1 MNQEFADIYEN
12 LQLTI
17 SQNIAFEGS
26 EDDLCIEDASF
37 IMNVLNQIEIEQ
49 GYVLGLYPHGYSLGT
64 IESNYENYYTMPYIH
79 KKNATKYFSPELKT
93 TQPPKKTWLQR
104 LHLAKCEPWKK
115 EYYPSEEY
123 SPDMLIPE
131 LLIDVLAKS
140 VPSPL
145 EYVRLNR
152 EEEAIWEVFL
162 LDKLKHFLPTF
173 NHGNYI
179 RRNLICSPSDID
191 SLPDY
196 VKDYIAHCCRMHDV
210 EKIFPKIDFYSDDG
224 IIVKC
229 CYFNWQKGLIMW
241 KNPYNWIDMGGGTGK
256 VESLLLPF
264 GCEDVLVPVKE
275 IIRY

>member
-1 MNQEFADIYEN
+1 MNTEFANIYEN
-12 LQLTI
+12 LKLTI

-115 EYYPSEEY
+115 EYYSSEEY

-179 RRNLICSPSDID
+179 RKNLICVPSDID
-191 SLPDY
+191 RLPNY
-196 VKDYIAHCCRMHDV
+196 VKDYIAYCCRSHDV
-210 EKIFPKIDFYSDDG
+210 EKIFPKIEFSTEE
-224 IIVKC
+224 IMVKC
-229 CYFNWQKGLIMW
+229 CYFNQQEGLIMW
-241 KNPYNWIDMGGGTGK
+241 KTSYRWIDMGGGTGK

>member
-1 MNQEFADIYEN
+1 MNQEFANIYES
-12 LQLTI
+12 LKLTI
-17 SQNIAFEGS
+17 SRDIVFERS

-37 IMNVLNQIEIEQ
+37 IMNVLSQLEIEQ

-64 IESNYENYYTMPYIH
+64 IESNDENYYTMPYVH
-79 KKNATKYFSPELKT
+79 KENATKFFSPELKT

-104 LHLAKCEPWKK
+104 LHLAKCEPWEK
-115 EYYPSEEY
+115 EYYSSDEY
-123 SPDMLIPE
+123 SPDMIISE

-179 RRNLICSPSDID
+179 RRNLICAPSDIGQ
-191 SLPDY
+191 LPDY
-196 VKDYIAHCCRMHDV
+196 VKDHIAQYCRMHDV
-210 EKIFPKIDFYSDDG
+210 EKLFPKIDFSDDG

-241 KNPYNWIDMGGGTGK
+241 QIPYLWTDKGNGK
-256 VESLLLPF
+256 GRVVSPSQFSEN
-264 GCEDVLVPVKE
+264 ENVLIPIKE
-275 IIRY
+275 VIRY

>member
-1 MNQEFADIYEN
+1 MNTVFANIYEN
-12 LQLTI
+12 LKLTI

-26 EDDLCIEDASF
+26 EDVLCIEDASF
-37 IMNVLNQIEIEQ
+37 IMNALSQLEIEQ
-49 GYVLGLYPHGYSLGT
+49 GYVLGLYPHGYSLGE
-64 IESNYENYYTMPYIH
+64 IDSNYRNYYTMPYVH
-79 KKNATKYFSPELKT
+79 KENATKFFSPELKT

-115 EYYPSEEY
+115 EYYSLDEY

-145 EYVRLNR
+145 EYVRINR

-179 RRNLICSPSDID
+179 RRNLICAPSDID
-191 SLPDY
+191 RLPNY
-196 VKDYIAHCCRMHDV
+196 IKDYIAHCCRMHDV
-210 EKIFPKIDFYSDDG
+210 EKIFPKVEFSDDR
-224 IIVKC
+224 ILVTC
-229 CYFNWQKGLIMW
+229 CYFNQQKGLIMW
-241 KNPYNWIDMGGGTGK
+241 KTSYHWTDMGGGKGK
-256 VESLLLPF
+256 VERLSVPHNI
-264 GCEDVLVPVKE
+264 EDVLVPVKE
-275 IIRY
+275 IVRY

>member
-1 MNQEFADIYEN
+1 MNQEFAKINEN
-12 LQLTI
+12 LKLAI
-17 SQNIAFEGS
+17 SQNIVYEGS

-37 IMNVLNQIEIEQ
+37 IMEPFYHLELEQ
-49 GYVLGLYPHGYSLGT
+49 GYVLGLYPHGFNLGT
-64 IESNYENYYTMPYIH
+64 IDSEYRNYYTMPYVH
-79 KKNATKYFSPELKT
+79 KENATKFFSPELKT

-104 LHLAKCEPWKK
+104 LHLAKCEPWEK
-115 EYYPSEEY
+115 EYYSSDEY

-152 EEEAIWEVFL
+152 EEKAIWEVFL

-179 RRNLICSPSDID
+179 RRNLICAPSDIGQ
-191 SLPDY
+191 LPDY
-196 VKDYIAHCCRMHDV
+196 VKDYIAHCCCMHDV
-210 EKIFPKIDFYSDDG
+210 EKLFPKIDFSDDG

-229 CYFNWQKGLIMW
+229 CYFNWQKGLVKWQI
-241 KNPYNWIDMGGGTGK
+241 PYLWTDKGNGK
-256 VESLLLPF
+256 GRVVSPSQFSEN
-264 GCEDVLVPVKE
+264 ENVLIPIKE
-275 IIRY
+275 VIRY

>member
-1 MNQEFADIYEN
+1 MNQEFSNIYEN
-12 LQLTI
+12 LKLTI
-17 SQNIAFEGS
+17 SQNIDFEGS

-37 IMNVLNQIEIEQ
+37 IMNVLSQLEIER

-64 IESNYENYYTMPYIH
+64 IESNYRNYYTTPYVH
-79 KKNATKYFSPELKT
+79 KENATKYFSPELKS

-104 LHLAKCEPWKK
+104 LHLAKCEPWEK
-115 EYYPSEEY
+115 EYYSSDEY

-179 RRNLICSPSDID
+179 RKNLICVPSDID
-191 SLPDY
+191 RLPNY
-196 VKDYIAHCCRMHDV
+196 VKDYIAYCCRSHDV
-210 EKIFPKIDFYSDDG
+210 EKIFPKIEFSKDE
-224 IIVKC
+224 IMVKC
-229 CYFNWQKGLIMW
+229 CYFNQQEGLIMW
-241 KNPYNWIDMGGGTGK
+241 KTSYRWIDMGGGTGK
-256 VESLLLPF
+256 VESLLLSS

>member
-12 LQLTI
+12 LKLTI
-17 SQNIAFEGS
+17 SQNIDFEGS

-37 IMNVLNQIEIEQ
+37 IMNVLSQLEIER

-64 IESNYENYYTMPYIH
+64 IESNYRNYYTMPYVH
-79 KKNATKYFSPELKT
+79 KENATKYFSPELKS

-104 LHLAKCEPWKK
+104 LHLAKCEPWEK
-115 EYYPSEEY
+115 EYYSSDEY
-123 SPDMLIPE
+123 SSDMLIPE

-179 RRNLICSPSDID
+179 RKNLICVPSDID
-191 SLPDY
+191 RLPNY
-196 VKDYIAHCCRMHDV
+196 VKDYIAYCCRSHDV
-210 EKIFPKIDFYSDDG
+210 EKIFPKIEFSKDE
-224 IIVKC
+224 IMVKC
-229 CYFNWQKGLIMW
+229 CYFNQQEGLIMW
-241 KNPYNWIDMGGGTGK
+241 KTSYRWIDMGGGTGK
-256 VESLLLPF
+256 VESLLLSS

>member
-12 LQLTI
+12 LKLTI
-17 SQNIAFEGS
+17 SQNIDFEGS

-37 IMNVLNQIEIEQ
+37 IMNVLSQLEIER

-64 IESNYENYYTMPYIH
+64 IESNYRNYYTMPYVH
-79 KKNATKYFSPELKT
+79 KENATKYFSPELKS

-104 LHLAKCEPWKK
+104 LHLAKCEPWEK
-115 EYYPSEEY
+115 EYYSSDEY

-131 LLIDVLAKS
+131 LLIDALAKS

-179 RRNLICSPSDID
+179 RKNLICVPSDID
-191 SLPDY
+191 RLPNY
-196 VKDYIAHCCRMHDV
+196 VKDYIAYCCRSHDV
-210 EKIFPKIDFYSDDG
+210 EKIFPKIEFSKDE
-224 IIVKC
+224 IMVKC
-229 CYFNWQKGLIMW
+229 CYFNQQEGLIMW
-241 KNPYNWIDMGGGTGK
+241 KTSYRWIDMGGGTGK
-256 VESLLLPF
+256 VESLLLSS

>member
-1 MNQEFADIYEN
+1 MNQEFANIYEN
-12 LQLTI
+12 LKLTI
-17 SQNIAFEGS
+17 SQKIAFEGS

-37 IMNVLNQIEIEQ
+37 IMNVLSQLEIEQ

-64 IESNYENYYTMPYIH
+64 IESNDENYYTMPYVH
-79 KKNATKYFSPELKT
+79 KENATKFFSPELKA

-104 LHLAKCEPWKK
+104 LHLAKCEPWEK
-115 EYYPSEEY
+115 EYYSSDEY

-152 EEEAIWEVFL
+152 EEKAIWEVFL

-179 RRNLICSPSDID
+179 RRNLICAPSDIGQ
-191 SLPDY
+191 LPDY
-196 VKDYIAHCCRMHDV
+196 VKDHIAQYCRMHDV
-210 EKIFPKIDFYSDDG
+210 EKLFPKIDFSDDG

-241 KNPYNWIDMGGGTGK
+241 QIPYLWTDKGNGK
-256 VESLLLPF
+256 GRVVSPSHFLEN
-264 GCEDVLVPVKE
+264 ENVLVPIKE
-275 IIRY
+275 VIRY

>member
-1 MNQEFADIYEN
+1 MNQEFADIYES

-64 IESNYENYYTMPYIH
+64 IESNYRNYYTMPYVH
-79 KKNATKYFSPELKT
+79 KENATKYFSPELKS

-104 LHLAKCEPWKK
+104 LHLAKCEPWEK
-115 EYYPSEEY
+115 EYFSSEEY

-145 EYVRLNR
+145 EYVRLNL

-179 RRNLICSPSDID
+179 RRNLICSPSDIGQ
-191 SLPDY
+191 LPDY
-196 VKDYIAHCCRMHDV
+196 VKDYIANLCRLHDV
-210 EKIFPKIDFYSDDG
+210 EKIFPKIELFGDR
-224 IIVKC
+224 ILVTC
-229 CYFNWQKGLIMW
+229 CYFNRQKGLIMW
-241 KNPYNWIDMGGGTGK
+241 KTSYRWIDMGEGMGK

-275 IIRY
+275 IVRY